1 MLFSELRDKEVVCL
15 GTGARLG
22 TVDDIEF
29 DDNAHVLRLYIYGRA
44 EMFGF
49 GGRSD
54 DIVIEWEH
62 VDTIGSDII
71 LVSAM
76 RELPAHARKKNGFF
90 M

>member
-22 TVDDIEF
+22 TVDDVEF
-29 DDNAHVLRLYIYGRA
+29 DDSARILRLYIYGRN
-44 EMFGF
+44 ELFGF

-54 DIVIEWEH
+54 DLIIEWDQVET
-62 VDTIGSDII
+62 VGSDII
-71 LVSAM
+71 LVHGM
-76 RELPAHARKKNGFF
+76 RESPSRARKRSGPL